1 MNYEKH
7 FQSLHAK
14 KKKKKLAKIQLVKLK
29 HTYSKINEYIEQYR
43 AVQVFIY

>member
-1 MNYEKH
+1 M
-7 FQSLHAK
+7 LHAKKKKKK